1 MAGARRKEAAVAA
14 LISSAGRGSGCDS
27 VKVTRWV
34 CGIWIMDRGGS
45 GDAARPQLPLSLAP
59 GDGGAGGGMTGGG
72 HRPTAAGGKG
82 PEGDATG
89 GEHLRGA
96 RRQRCG
102 SVSRVY

>member
-1 MAGARRKEAAVAA
+1 VAGARRKEAAVAA

-59 GDGGAGGGMTGGG
+59 GDGGAGGWYDGRRAGYRAHGG
-72 HRPTAAGGKG
+72 RR
-82 PEGDATG
+82 E
-89 GEHLRGA
+89 GA
-96 RRQRCG
+96 RGRRD
-102 SVSRVY
+102 RR